1 MLAHLRQP
9 FAHPFKART
18 RHPHH
23 RDGLFIPGAIDH
35 GVEALADHLQGLPGV
50 RVPLLTSACSNTDYR
65 MRAAVAMPPEMS
77 SMARSDLDA
86 APLCWGRWLGAFR
99 QLACAITWARHYW
112 PHSIERG
119 AA

>member
-23 RDGLFIPGAIDH
+23 RDGRFIPGAIGH

-50 RVPLLTSACSNTDYR
+50 SGCPC
-65 MRAAVAMPPEMS
+65 
-77 SMARSDLDA
+77 
-86 APLCWGRWLGAFR
+86 
-99 QLACAITWARHYW
+99 
-112 PHSIERG
+112 
-119 AA
+119 